1 MYAIVDIETTGGHA
15 SANGITEIAIIL
27 HDGEKVTRKYT
38 TLINPQRHIP
48 IYISA
53 LTGISNEMVA
63 KAPLFSEV
71 ATEIYSLLHDKIFIA
86 HNVNFDYSFLKY
98 HLSTCGYELNCKK
111 LCTVRLSRKVF
122 PGLISYSL
130 GKLCKQLKV
139 NLVNHHR
146 AEGDAEA
153 TAILFSMI
161 LENDS
166 AGHINISLNRNSKEQ
181 SLPPNLNRSEIDKLP
196 QTPGV
201 YYFHNTKGKVL
212 YVGKAKNLKKRVISH
227 FSGNSN
233 TKQRQDFMREIHS
246 INFQQCGSELMAF
259 ILEATEIKRLW
270 PENNRALKR
279 FEQAYG
285 LFIYEDQN
293 GYQRLLIDKK
303 RKGSN
308 PIYSFNQLFEGHALL
323 RQLLDDFEL
332 CPKLCFIQRNQ
343 DDCIGVENKPCKGAC
358 KGTESR
364 VLYNIR
370 VQQAISKLKSDQPS
384 FAVLE
389 EGRTDEEISVILM
402 ENGRLHGMGYV
413 PKNADM
419 ENIDSLKSALQL
431 YPSNDY
437 IRNLVQNYA
446 VKNPEKLRA
455 LSRVS

>member
-15 SANGITEIAIIL
+15 SANGITEIAIVL
-27 HDGEKVTRKYT
+27 HDGNKVLRKYE
-38 TLINPQRHIP
+38 TLINPQKDIP

-98 HLSTCGYELNCKK
+98 HLSACGYQLQCKK

-130 GKLCKQLKV
+130 GKLCKQLKID
-139 NLVNHHR
+139 LCNHHR
-146 AEGDAEA
+146 AGGDAEA
-153 TAILFSMI
+153 TAVLFSMI
-161 LENDS
+161 LENDK
-166 AGHINISLNRNSKEQ
+166 AGHVKQSLNRNSREQ
-181 SLPPNLNRSEIDKLP
+181 LLPPNLKREEFDKLP
-196 QTPGV
+196 NTPGV
-201 YYFHNTKGKVL
+201 YYFYNQKGKVL
-212 YVGKAKNLKKRVISH
+212 YVGKAKNLKKRVSSH
-227 FSGNSN
+227 FTGNTPN
-233 TKQRQDFMREIHS
+233 KQRQDFMRDIHS
-246 INFQQCGSELMAF
+246 INFQECGTELMAF

-285 LFIYEDQN
+285 LFMYEDQR

-303 RKGSN
+303 RKGSV
-308 PIYSFNQLFEGHALL
+308 PIYSFNQVFEGHSLL
-323 RQLLDDFEL
+323 RQLMEEFEL

-343 DDCIGVENKPCKGAC
+343 DTCIGIEGKPCKGAC
-358 KGTESR
+358 KGEESR

-370 VQQAISKLKSDQPS
+370 VQQAVAKLKSNLPS
-384 FAVLE
+384 FLLLDA
-389 EGRTDEEISVILM
+389 GRTAEEHSVILM
-402 ENGRLHGMGYV
+402 EQGHLQGMGYV
-413 PKNADM
+413 LKNTPLD
-419 ENIDSLKSALQL
+419 NLSSARSAVQP

-437 IRNLVQNYA
+437 IRNLVQTFA
-446 VKNPEKLRA
+446 SKNPERIM
-455 LSRVS
+455 SF